1 MKRFLMNPHYVASF
15 PSDEFMLKFPESER
29 SAWDPND
36 PKIFDVPQNA
46 KWLRETYEKYIRRFY
61 RDALKRWNKE
71 TGGGDGT
78 PSCFIDYCQASYRWL
93 APIFCRDFEC
103 SFLLASEAS
112 REMPRHLQSESGF
125 ENDDA
130 ISCIT
135 TSTSSASVSTKCKNM
150 GTINDDLINAFINQ
164 KKEHTI
170 AVKEGMDKQQKS
182 IEKLIDTIKQKE
194 ELSPMSHIKK
204 INEELQ
210 DVDARKTFSPES
222 SACWEESLRKKR
234 RSLLNELD

>member
-1 MKRFLMNPHYVASF
+1 
-15 PSDEFMLKFPESER
+15 
-29 SAWDPND
+29 
-36 PKIFDVPQNA
+36 
-46 KWLRETYEKYIRRFY
+46 
-61 RDALKRWNKE
+61 
-71 TGGGDGT
+71 
-78 PSCFIDYCQASYRWL
+78 
-93 APIFCRDFEC
+93 
-103 SFLLASEAS
+103 
-112 REMPRHLQSESGF
+112 
-125 ENDDA
+125 
-130 ISCIT
+130 
-135 TSTSSASVSTKCKNM
+135 M

-222 SACWEESLRKKR
+222 AARWEESLRKKR
-234 RSLLNELD
+234 RSLLNELDD